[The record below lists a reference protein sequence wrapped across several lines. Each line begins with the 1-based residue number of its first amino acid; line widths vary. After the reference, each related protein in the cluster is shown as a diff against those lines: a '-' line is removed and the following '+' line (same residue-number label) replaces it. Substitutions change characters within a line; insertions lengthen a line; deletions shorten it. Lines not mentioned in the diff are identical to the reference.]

1 MSQLVFD
8 RCVPLIAA
16 LIDQGLSKFVLRSVA
31 PVLWWPDEL
40 NWLADVVFDLQT

>member
-1 MSQLVFD
+1 
-8 RCVPLIAA
+8 
-16 LIDQGLSKFVLRSVA
+16 LIDHGLSKFVLRSVA